1 MRQFRGFTLIELMI
15 SVAIIGILASIAYP
29 SYTGYVT
36 QSRRADAQGVL
47 VGFAA
52 AMERHFTVN
61 NTYCTAG
68 TSSSAGCP
76 GTTADTGA
84 PTIYQTQAPKDGTPY
99 YNLTIHAV
107 STASFSLRATPI
119 TGTSQ
124 ASDTCGTLTITHT
137 GDRGAATTGCWK

>member
-29 SYTGYVT
+29 SYTDYVT
-36 QSRRADAQGVL
+36 QSRRADAQGAL

-61 NTYCTAG
+61 NSYCTAG
-68 TSSSAGCP
+68 TSDSASCP
-76 GTTADTGA
+76 GSTADTGA

-107 STASFSLRATPI
+107 STAGFSLRATPI
-119 TGTSQ
+119 SGTSQ
-124 ASDTCGTLTITHT
+124 AGDTCGTLSISHT
-137 GDRGAATTGCWK
+137 GARGPTTAGCWK